1 MYLIGYIRKPHG
13 IKGELKIEPVS
24 PDPARFKLLQKIYV
38 QSEELKKYP
47 VEHVRLINRLF
58 VIKLAGINTRNQAE
72 ILRDAE
78 VLIPEQDLIELNDN
92 EYFIHDLVGCGVID
106 EQGASVGELIGI
118 MQNAANDVY
127 VLRTSG
133 NREILIPAI
142 RDVIRKIDL
151 ERKLITIRVQE
162 GLLD

>member
-1 MYLIGYIRKPHG
+1 M
-13 IKGELKIEPVS
+13 
-24 PDPARFKLLQKIYV
+24 
-38 QSEELKKYP
+38 
-47 VEHVRLINRLF
+47 INRLV